1 MNESFSIY
9 ILSFLVVIIGYGVSS
24 AIVNRPHVQTGKA
37 EAAQLP
43 SLLRMTWPFANILG
57 ESIGSLNDS
66 FFPSRR
72 ASIQNTLMIA
82 GLSISPDII
91 FASEAI
97 YAVSGGLL
105 FALITLLLTRTSFI
119 VIAAMLLGVLC
130 GGLFPTNRISR
141 MAKERQEKILR
152 ELPFAIDLIGAAMRA
167 GVDFVAAIRYYVT
180 TEKGNSPLA
189 EEFSIVLRSMEMN
202 STRIEAITQMGKR
215 VQIDVF
221 TAFCDAVVHG
231 MEVGGSYVNILKVQA
246 EQLRRERFNLAER
259 KAARAASSM
268 IFPIAI
274 FIMPAMFIIIA
285 APVLIRVVASG
296 LANVM
301 K

>member
-1 MNESFSIY
+1 MNDSLSIY
-9 ILSFLVVIIGYGVSS
+9 ILSFLVVVIGYGISS
-24 AIVNRPHVQTGKA
+24 AIVNTPHVHA
-37 EAAQLP
+37 EKTETARLP
-43 SLLRMTWPFANILG
+43 VLLRISWPLASILG
-57 ESIGSLNDS
+57 ESMGSLNDN

-72 ASIQNTLMIA
+72 AAIQNTLMIA

-105 FALITLLLTRTSFI
+105 FALVTILLTRALLI
-119 VIAAMLLGVLC
+119 VVAAMLLGFAL
-130 GGLFPTNRISR
+130 GGLLPTNRISR
-141 MAKERQEKILR
+141 MAEERQERILR

-167 GVDFVAAIRYYVT
+167 GVDFVAAIRYYVST
-180 TEKGNSPLA
+180 DRGNSPLA

-202 STRIEAITQMGKR
+202 STRMDAIAQMGKR
-215 VQIDVF
+215 VQLDVF
-221 TAFCDAVVHG
+221 TSVCDAVVHG

-246 EQLRRERFNLAER
+246 EQLRRERFNVAER

-268 IFPIAI
+268 IFPIAV
-274 FIMPAMFIIIA
+274 FIMPAMFIILA
-285 APVLIRVVASG
+285 APVIIRVIASG
-296 LANVM
+296 LADVM